1 MMTKSQMEK
10 LEYIAE
16 HYSFE
21 RQREILVEE
30 CAELIQAA
38 QKCKRYP
45 TNAQWS
51 VNFMEEIA
59 DVLICA
65 EQMQLYLK
73 PANGEISKWI
83 DFKLNRELKRIV
95 EEKKNDE

>member
-1 MMTKSQMEK
+1 MMTKSQIEK

-30 CAELIQAA
+30 CAELIQVA

-45 TNAQWS
+45 TNAQ
-51 VNFMEEIA
+51 
-59 DVLICA
+59 
-65 EQMQLYLK
+65 
-73 PANGEISKWI
+73 
-83 DFKLNRELKRIV
+83 
-95 EEKKNDE
+95 